1 MAVTEDRRHE
11 LYKGLE
17 DLMDTQRATTLME
30 LLPPVGWADVATKHD
45 LDHLSETMGKE
56 FALVRGQIREA
67 ASGLRAEWERSLRV
81 FFFAQLGAGIAL
93 ASLVVAAI
101 KLI

>member
-17 DLMDTQRATTLME
+17 EVMDTQRATTLME

-45 LDHLSETMGKE
+45 LDHLSEVMGKE
-56 FALVRGQIREA
+56 FAIVRLQVENSENRMRADLEHRMRSVLVAVYG
-67 ASGLRAEWERSLRV
+67 STT
-81 FFFAQLGAGIAL
+81 AL
-93 ASLVVAAI
+93 AALVVAAV